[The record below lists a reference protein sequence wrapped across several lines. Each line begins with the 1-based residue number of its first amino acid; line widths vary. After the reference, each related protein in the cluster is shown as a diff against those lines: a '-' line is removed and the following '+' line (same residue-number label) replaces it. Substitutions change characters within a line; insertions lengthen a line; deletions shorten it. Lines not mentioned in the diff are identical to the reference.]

1 MKIRFW
7 GVRGSLPTPL
17 TPASLKSKI
26 SSIIQ
31 RISPEDLVSQESRE
45 RFLGLLPDSLF
56 STVGGNTACVEFCTS
71 ENCRIVFDAGTGIR
85 NLGQEIVAAKK
96 PEAIHLFFSHFH
108 WDHVQG
114 LPFFSPGFDKANTLV
129 LYSPDPHLRDILE
142 GQMRQ
147 PYFPIGMEAMQARK
161 EYVQLEGEGVKIG
174 NVKIRHRLMSH
185 PGGCYSFAVEEGGRK
200 AIYSTDTELDPADFD
215 RTPANDSYFRNADA
229 LIIDAQYTLEE
240 AIEKRYW
247 GHSSFSLAADFAAS
261 WNIKRL
267 ILFHHEPAYG
277 DQKVGSILKSAAWYL
292 GHMEERGIQVVLARE
307 GLEIDV

>member
-17 TPASLKSKI
+17 TPEKLKSKI

-45 RFLGLLPDSLF
+45 RFLALLPENLF

-71 ENCRIVFDAGTGIR
+71 ENCRLVFDAGTGIR
-85 NLGQEIVAAKK
+85 NLGQKIAALDK

-114 LPFFSPGFDKANTLV
+114 LPFFTPAFDKKNTLIM
-129 LYSPDPHLRDILE
+129 YSPDPRLREILE
-142 GQMRQ
+142 GQMRE
-147 PYFPIGMEAMQARK
+147 PYFPVGMDAMGAK
-161 EYVQLEGEGVKIG
+161 KNFVLLEGEGVKIG
-174 NVKIRHRLMSH
+174 RVKVRHRLMSH
-185 PGGCYSFAVEEGGRK
+185 PGGCFSYAVEDEGTK
-200 AIYSTDTELDPADFD
+200 VIYATDTELDSADFD
-215 RTPANDSYFRNADA
+215 RNQANETYFRNADA
-229 LIIDAQYTLEE
+229 LIIDTQYTLEE
-240 AIEKRYW
+240 AIEKRFW

-267 ILFHHEPAYG
+267 ILFHHEPANG
-277 DQKVGSILKSAAWYL
+277 DQKVESILKSAAWYL
-292 GHMEERGIQVVLARE
+292 SHMEKRGVEVTLARE
-307 GLEIDV
+307 GLEIDI